1 MSIRLD
7 DDLADDLETVAAV
20 DGKPMADVIRQAIT
34 EHVSARRADPGFKAA
49 LRKRVGKLRQMLG
62 DDDG

>member
-20 DGKPMADVIRQAIT
+20 DGKPMADVIRQAVAD
-34 EHVSARRADPGFKAA
+34 HVAARRGDPGFRAR
-49 LRKRVGKLRQMLG
+49 LRARLTRQQRLLG
-62 DDDG
+62 ADND

>member
-7 DDLADDLETVAAV
+7 GDLADDLETVAAV
-20 DGKPMADVIRQAIT
+20 DGKPMADVIRQAVAD
-34 EHVSARRADPGFKAA
+34 HVTARRADPGFKAA
-49 LRKRVGKLRQMLG
+49 LRVRMGKLRQLLG